1 MTRPRLEVAEVIRSC
16 RDAFLQQYGA
26 GLTPVQRRALDD
38 LTACRTAAL
47 GGHIL
52 GCLKCGH
59 QEISYNSCGNRH
71 CPKCQ
76 GTAAAR
82 WLETQAADLLDTPYF
97 HVVFTLPSALGPVAL
112 ANPRVVYGL
121 LMRAAAKTLLEVA
134 ANPKHLGAEVGVL
147 AVLHTWGQNLMLH
160 PHVHCVVTG
169 GGLSHDESRWIA
181 GRDDYF
187 LPVPILSR
195 VFRGKFL
202 AGLRDAF
209 KRGKLRF
216 PGDLAPLERSDQ
228 FNALLSE
235 VVRTEWVVYAQAPF
249 GGGAEIVL
257 KYLARYT
264 HKAAISNHR
273 LVDLADG
280 RVSFQWKDY
289 AHGGRQG
296 IMTLDS
302 VEFVRRFLMHVLP
315 SGFVRV
321 RHYGLLANRHRQE
334 KLARCREL
342 IDAAK
347 TPQAD
352 TAPTEPAPV
361 KPQALETAVTPTRV
375 CPHCGSGR
383 MIVIGE
389 IPPLPKAG
397 RTRAGLEPCLTLDSS

>member
-16 RDAFLQQYGA
+16 RDAFLEQYGA

-52 GCLKCGH
+52 GCMECGH

-121 LMRAAAKTLLEVA
+121 LMRAAAETLLEVA

-147 AVLHTWGQNLMLH
+147 AVLHTWGQNLALH

-169 GGLSHDESRWIA
+169 GGLSLDESRWIA
-181 GRDDYF
+181 GRDDFF
-187 LPVPILSR
+187 LPVRILSR

-202 AGLRDAF
+202 SGLRAAF

-235 VVRTEWVVYAQAPF
+235 VVRTEWVVYA
-249 GGGAEIVL
+249 
-257 KYLARYT
+257 K
-264 HKAAISNHR
+264 
-273 LVDLADG
+273 
-280 RVSFQWKDY
+280 
-289 AHGGRQG
+289 
-296 IMTLDS
+296 
-302 VEFVRRFLMHVLP
+302 
-315 SGFVRV
+315 
-321 RHYGLLANRHRQE
+321 
-334 KLARCREL
+334 
-342 IDAAK
+342 
-347 TPQAD
+347 
-352 TAPTEPAPV
+352 
-361 KPQALETAVTPTRV
+361 
-375 CPHCGSGR
+375 
-383 MIVIGE
+383 
-389 IPPLPKAG
+389 PPLERG
-397 RTRAGLEPCLTLDSS
+397 RDSC